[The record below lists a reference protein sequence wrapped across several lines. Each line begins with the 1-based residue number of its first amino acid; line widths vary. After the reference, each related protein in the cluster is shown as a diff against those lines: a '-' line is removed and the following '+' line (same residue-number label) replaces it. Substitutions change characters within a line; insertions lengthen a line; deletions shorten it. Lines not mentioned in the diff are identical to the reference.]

1 MSLFTP
7 QTPIA
12 EMPDWAAWLRLHM
25 TPMLGPQTLR
35 RLLQSFGSA
44 QALLSTSVQALQAHV
59 SEAQSRALQVA
70 PPDWLGACE
79 RTQAWLTQTTDAVQ
93 HAVWTWGD
101 PAYPPG
107 LLALDDPPPL
117 VFAQGQL
124 HLPCENSIAIVGSRN
139 PTPQGRENAKALAHS
154 LHRSGCCVVSGL
166 ALGIDG
172 AAHQGALQ
180 AAMQQPANASC
191 ATVAVVGTGLD
202 QVYPRAHQTLA
213 REVALHG
220 WVISELPPGTPPMS
234 HHFPRRNRLIA
245 GLSSGVLVV
254 EAALK
259 SGSLITADLAL
270 SQGKEVFAVPGSI
283 HSPLSRGCHAL
294 LRQGAKLVETAQDV
308 LEELTLPSH
317 TPLAHPSTEH
327 SELLSPDE
335 QALLDALG
343 HDPQPLDMLLLRS
356 GLALEQAL
364 AGLHGLQHRAQV
376 ALMAGGF
383 YQRVK
388 A

>member
-1 MSLFTP
+1 MSTMNTFTP
-7 QTPIA
+7 DTPVA
-12 EMPDWAAWLRLHM
+12 DLPDWAAGLRLHM
-25 TPMLGPQTLR
+25 TPMIGPQTLR
-35 RLLQSFGSA
+35 LLLQHFGSA
-44 QALLSTSVQALQAHV
+44 QAVLAQTASSLQSHLSPAQTQALHAT
-59 SEAQSRALQVA
+59 
-70 PPDWLGACE
+70 PPDWPMACE
-79 RTQAWLTQTTDAVQ
+79 RTQAWLGQSTEEMQ

-101 PAYPPG
+101 PAYPQG

-124 HLPCENSIAIVGSRN
+124 HRPCVNSIAIVGSRN
-139 PTPQGRENAKALAHS
+139 PTPQGRENARALAQQ
-154 LHRSGCCVVSGL
+154 LHMAGCCVVSGL

-180 AAMQQPANASC
+180 AASLTAC

-202 QVYPRAHQTLA
+202 QVYPRAHQALA
-213 REVALHG
+213 RQVAQQG
-220 WVISELPPGTPPMS
+220 WVLSELPPGTPPMA

-245 GLSSGVLVV
+245 GLSAGVLVV
-254 EAALK
+254 EAAMK

-308 LEELTLPSH
+308 LEELTWQLQAPILTAVDDHRKMASADQ
-317 TPLAHPSTEH
+317 T
-327 SELLSPDE
+327 
-335 QALLDALG
+335 ALLDALG
-343 HDPQPLDMLLLRS
+343 HDPQPLDVLLLRS

-364 AGLHGLQHRAQV
+364 AALHGLQYSQQV
-376 ALMAGGF
+376 AVMPGGF
-383 YQRVK
+383 YQQVK
-388 A
+388 P